1 MLIET
6 WRERLFWHF
15 ILYATLMAVQNGFC
29 YIFLV
34 PRMNEWENTEV
45 GELSMGM

>member
-15 ILYATLMAVQNGFC
+15 ILYATLMAVQNGFS